1 GADLKLRDDMLK
13 STPLGWACRWGQ
25 VELVRLYLSRGAT
38 VLETDAEP
46 WASPIAWARKMNH
59 RAIISLLEGGLDP
72 RQ

>member
-38 VLETDAEP
+38 VLETDTEP

-59 RAIISLLEGGLDP
+59 RAIISLLGDCLDP